1 MQSKQLLGQYYTTTD
16 PFNNSD
22 AFKSW
27 YNLVPKDEPV
37 LEPFAGAGNLFDFID
52 AAWVGYDID
61 PQHFNVEIRD
71 TIKDFPKDYQVCITN
86 PPYLAKTI
94 ISRKRLPVIVKHEDL
109 YLDCLQLMLDNCDY
123 VAAIIPSTFYN
134 QNLFKDRLFAWD
146 KLCLL

>member
-1 MQSKQLLGQYYTTTD
+1 MNKQLLGQYYTTTD

-71 TIKDFPKDYQVCITN
+71 TIKAVSYTHLTLPTT
-86 PPYLAKTI
+86 PY
-94 ISRKRLPVIVKHEDL
+94 V
-109 YLDCLQLMLDNCDY
+109 
-123 VAAIIPSTFYN
+123 
-134 QNLFKDRLFAWD
+134 
-146 KLCLL
+146 